1 VERKRGHMRAIAAEL
16 PGITAPVLGRHG
28 FAEAQLV
35 TQWASIIGPELAA
48 MAWPE
53 KLSFPRGERRE
64 GTLRLRVAAGC
75 APEIQHRAP
84 LLIERI
90 NAFFGYRAIV
100 HLRLIQAPLAARHT
114 PPHPPRALN
123 PEERA
128 GIDRRV
134 ATVADPDLRAA
145 LQRLGEAILRHVKE

>member
-1 VERKRGHMRAIAAEL
+1 MRAREARAGSGRTSREDVSQEWLKFARRVTFALASYQGVQGVERKRGHMRAIAAEL

-100 HLRLIQAPLAARHT
+100 HLRLIQ
-114 PPHPPRALN
+114 
-123 PEERA
+123 
-128 GIDRRV
+128 
-134 ATVADPDLRAA
+134 
-145 LQRLGEAILRHVKE
+145 